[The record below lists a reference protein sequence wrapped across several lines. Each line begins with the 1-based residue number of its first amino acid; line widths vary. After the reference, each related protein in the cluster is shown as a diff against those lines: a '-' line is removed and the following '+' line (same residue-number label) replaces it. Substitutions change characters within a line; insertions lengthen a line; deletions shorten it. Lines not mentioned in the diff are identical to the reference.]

1 MGQSGKSWLKSA
13 APFAWRVCRAV
24 VGPVAG
30 AGQLFPGAALMGQ
43 SGSGEASCQDKGILW
58 CCTPN
63 EGPEGGGDVAAGSSY
78 PYQTPNTGNGDP
90 SLGGAGAPT
99 APTTRITFEQI
110 LSDLEAA
117 EQAGYG
123 EAFTS
128 CAGGKSTAQMDCVPL
143 REFILA
149 HSAIGPDELDPE
161 LLRVANDE
169 GAFNM
174 DGFLHVIRENAVS
187 DTACIEQFLGV
198 SSNGETVAAE
208 ECRSSLLIF
217 SQQHLQASFSEEQWD
232 RVFNTV
238 MWDSG
243 VQVSMEKYIGYCKI
257 VARVVRLAQYARV

>member
-1 MGQSGKSWLKSA
+1 MGQS
-13 APFAWRVCRAV
+13 
-24 VGPVAG
+24 AG
-30 AGQLFPGAALMGQ
+30 
-43 SGSGEASCQDKGILW
+43 GEATCQDKLLG

-63 EGPEGGGDVAAGSSY
+63 EGPEGGADVAAGSAY
-78 PYQTPNTGNGDP
+78 PYQP
-90 SLGGAGAPT
+90 SSNIGGPDASSGVAPSAPT
-99 APTTRITFEQI
+99 APSTRITFEQI

-128 CAGGKSTAQMDCVPL
+128 CAGGRSTAQMDCVPL

-149 HSAIGPDELDPE
+149 HTAIGPDDLDPE
-161 LLRVANDE
+161 LLRVATDE
-169 GAFNM
+169 GNFNM

-217 SQQHLQASFSEEQWD
+217 SQQHLQASFNEEQWD

-243 VQVSMEKYIGYCKI
+243 VQVSMEKYIGYCKL